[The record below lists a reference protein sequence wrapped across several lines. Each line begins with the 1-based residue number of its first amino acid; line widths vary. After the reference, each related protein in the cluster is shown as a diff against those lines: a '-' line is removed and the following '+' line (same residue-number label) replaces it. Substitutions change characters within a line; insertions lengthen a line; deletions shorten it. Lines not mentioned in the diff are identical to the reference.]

1 MNSEEKKAYEQKLKS
16 LYEKGQKK
24 GVLSYAQ
31 IADELES
38 LHLDSDQLESL
49 LGKLEE
55 MGVTVTL
62 QEKAASGNEEEV
74 IPDILLENTD
84 EDPEENYT
92 VAEQEYMQDAV
103 RLYLR
108 EASAYPLLT
117 AEEEYEIAKKARE
130 GDAEAKD
137 KLICSNLR
145 LVVSLAK
152 HYLGRGIPFLD
163 LIQYGNLG
171 LMKAVEKF
179 EYDKGYKFS
188 TYATWWIRQSIT
200 RSIADSG
207 RTIRLPVHMVEGINR
222 MTRTQRTLFQELNR
236 EPTPEEIAERMGV
249 PVEKILHYMSVN
261 PVTVSMDMPVG
272 DEEDT
277 RLSDFIPDEDT
288 PNPEGAVTEKML
300 YEELERVMDELL
312 TEKEKQV
319 LAMRFGMVDG
329 EEHTLEEVGKVFGVT
344 RERIRQIEHKALRK
358 MSRSARAKGLR
369 DAMLT

>member
-319 LAMRFGMVDG
+319 LALRFGMVDG

-344 RERIRQIEHKALRK
+344 RERIRQIEHKALHK
-358 MSRSARAKGLR
+358 MSRSAKTKGLR

>member
-1 MNSEEKKAYEQKLKS
+1 MNSEGKKVYEQKLKAICA
-16 LYEKGQKK
+16 KGQEK
-24 GVLSYAQ
+24 GVLSYTE
-31 IADELES
+31 IAKELES
-38 LHLDSDQLESL
+38 LHLDSDQLENL

-55 MGVTVTL
+55 MGVTVTMP
-62 QEKAASGNEEEV
+62 EKAASSKEVEEN
-74 IPDILLENTD
+74 PDILLENSD
-84 EDPEENYT
+84 ENSEESYSI
-92 VAEQEYMQDAV
+92 AEQEYMQDAV

-108 EASAYPLLT
+108 EASAYPLLST
-117 AEEEYEIAKKARE
+117 EEEYETAKKARE

-152 HYLGRGIPFLD
+152 HYLGSGIPFLD

-188 TYATWWIRQSIT
+188 TYATWWIRQAIT
-200 RSIADSG
+200 RSIADCG
-207 RTIRLPVHMVEGINR
+207 RTIRVPVHMVEEINR
-222 MTRTQRTLFQELNR
+222 MTRTQRALFQELKR

-249 PVEKILHYMSVN
+249 SVEKIQRYFSMN

-277 RLSDFIPDEDT
+277 RLSDFIPDDDT
-288 PNPEGAVTEKML
+288 PNPEGAVTELML
-300 YEELERVMDELL
+300 HEELYRVMDELL
-312 TEKEKQV
+312 TVREKEV
-319 LAMRFGMVDG
+319 LTMRFGIADG

-358 MSRSARAKGLR
+358 MGRSAKAKGLR
-369 DAMLT
+369 DALLT